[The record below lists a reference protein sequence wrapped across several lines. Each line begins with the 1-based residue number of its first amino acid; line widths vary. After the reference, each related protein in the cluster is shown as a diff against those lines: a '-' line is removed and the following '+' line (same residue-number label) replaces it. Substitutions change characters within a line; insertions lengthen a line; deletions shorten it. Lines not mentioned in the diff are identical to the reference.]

1 MNKSFL
7 FSIMFS
13 IIIGIFLIN
22 ISGAFTLT
30 INSYNYYQ
38 NYYWANEGLSSTSS
52 SSGWS
57 AGVYTNSYS
66 ASSCLD
72 LSSPLTWNWGDGTQS
87 TFSVDTASLT
97 GCTNLNQYTG
107 SFSINGNSYDNFN
120 SCSISQ
126 YDSGGNGNSQ
136 TYFTAS
142 INGNGDCVFQETHD
156 YTSTG
161 IYSVDATGASP
172 TSGGTYT
179 SNSLSIVSISVSTPS
194 QPSLEYASVDAG
206 STVTAS
212 GSFSCGS
219 STICANVYLYGTTL
233 SDTSSPSSIS
243 ASQVYANSGTY
254 SPSIN
259 IYNPASG
266 SIVYGNPAFLI
277 VYPRL
282 AKPSITFSQSPSA
295 SNGFV
300 TSVQM
305 TATITIPKQT
315 ITQGYTEPAPS
326 GTFTWGNGDTTP
338 LSSSSFSTSG
348 SNWVA
353 TITNTYSSPNTYPV
367 SVTLYS
373 YLYTL
378 YGSAYGSTSSAS
390 TSVTINAYEYPSVSI
405 SPPSANVCNGAVSGI
420 YNEYPGTYDFSIT
433 QGSYPASSLYIEWGG
448 SDNSYTQYS
457 LASSETH
464 TYTYSG
470 SKTINAYAVDSRG
483 VSGSTASASIDVN
496 SFSKPTVTVNSQSA
510 TATQSQSFSASVT
523 KGTCPLN
530 TLTWNWGDGS
540 STPQSIS
547 GGGSGTYTASH
558 TYAMNSKSGSGSE
571 TNTYTLSDSITDNM
585 GNSGSGSATISV
597 NYVYPS
603 VGSISPT
610 STYDTPSGSSY
621 TTKFYTT
628 LTQGTNALQ
637 TLDWNFGNGNT
648 PSNSAYGGSNSQDN
662 AYSSAGTYTATAE
675 AIDTYGYYST
685 TSTSI
690 SVSAYPMPSI
700 GNIYETNPNN
710 GTVTNNIYTNVNFN
724 YNVNVTQGGFA
735 LGNIVWFN
743 DGNPITSVQAVAG
756 TNTYEYKISS
766 AGTYTISADVSDVN
780 GASVSTSTSVVVTT
794 YYPPIVS
801 NFIIYPTTNLNPQTE
816 NGQVNIV
823 NGISTQF
830 SVNLTQGDYPI
841 VQLSWNFG
849 DGNTVII
856 NSTTTPSLNANGINY
871 ISHTYAQAGSYT
883 VQISATDSNGQ
894 SGSNSSTITVSPY
907 TNPSIS
913 GFTPT
918 QVIYNKSIT
927 YGVNLGEGSFPISSV
942 IFSFNGANVS
952 VSVPPTLGG
961 VANVQYDFTTA
972 GSFPV
977 VVYATDIYGNTT
989 SEQYSVYA
997 QQLPIISYFNYETY
1011 NGNLYSKVNTTFQV
1025 NVTAGSNPLSNL
1037 TFHFGD
1043 GSTPEFLNLGN
1054 VSSISLDINH
1064 TYSSGTYVAY
1074 FTITDSNNNTETS
1087 QAITLTV
1094 NPYVTPQVIN
1104 ITPTSVYDVVSNNFY
1119 FNVTNGSFPLSYI
1132 EVNWGDNSSIENV
1145 TTNSSTYISHAY
1157 PLAPTTNYTIIAY
1170 AVDVNNYE
1178 TAFGQNIITSYQLPV
1193 INSVSPTSTYATVPT
1208 SFIFNLTK
1216 GTFPLSTIQVNFGNG
1231 NTVSQAITNQTEAVV
1246 NNTYAT
1252 AGTYQLSAS
1261 AIDVNA
1267 QPSAQFTQTI
1277 TVNPYVPP
1285 TISQLTPTSVT
1296 AGLNVTYNFT
1306 AQAGTFPLANLTI
1319 DWGDGQIINYT
1330 NISNG
1335 LNSIQFMYLS
1345 NNSFTVTEKQYDTFG
1360 VYSLNTTLITALAAP
1375 FSFTTPE
1382 PTINYTISNSTP
1394 SSKYV
1399 QLNITFLGNATLPVN
1414 YTVQSDN
1421 FINSYVCQP
1430 SISNGGLFGIF
1441 CSLNPDAISY
1451 PPETLYATVYVTD
1464 TAGITKALTEKINV
1478 NTVITPPP
1486 IAEPFNRN
1494 ITVSTPYITTQYSP
1508 ISLYVVMFILGLVIF
1523 IGSLTFLILGR

>member
-1 MNKSFL
+1 MNKSL
-7 FSIMFS
+7 LLFS

-30 INSYNYYQ
+30 INSYNNYQ
-38 NYYWANEGLSSTSS
+38 NYYWANEGLSSSSS

-57 AGVYTNSYS
+57 AGVYTDSYS
-66 ASSCLD
+66 SSGELD
-72 LSSPLTWNWGDGTQS
+72 LSSPLTWNWGDGSSSSFQIDCGIGSSLGSCSS
-87 TFSVDTASLT
+87 TFYVNGVDEGSWNNCNTALYQ
-97 GCTNLNQYTG
+97 GG
-107 SFSINGNSYDNFN
+107 ANGYA
-120 SCSISQ
+120 
-126 YDSGGNGNSQ
+126 Q

-161 IYSVDATGASP
+161 IYTVSATGASP
-172 TSGGTYT
+172 SAGSYT
-179 SNSLSIVSISVSTPS
+179 SNSLSIASISISTPA
-194 QPSLEYASVDAG
+194 QPSLKYASVDAG

-219 STICANVYLYGTTL
+219 GTICANVYLYGTTL
-233 SDTSSPSSIS
+233 SDTDSPSSIS
-243 ASQVYANSGTY
+243 ASQTYANSGTY
-254 SPSIN
+254 NPSIN
-259 IYNPASG
+259 IYNPTSG
-266 SIVYGNPAFLI
+266 SMVYGNTAFLI
-277 VYPRL
+277 VYPDL
-282 AKPSITFSQSPSA
+282 ATPSISFSQSPSA

-305 TATITIPKQT
+305 TATITVPKQT
-315 ITQGYTEPAPS
+315 INGYTEPAPS
-326 GTFTWGNGDTTP
+326 GTFTWGDGATTS

-348 SNWVA
+348 SNYVA
-353 TITNTYSSPNTYPV
+353 KITHTYSNPNTYST

-373 YLYTL
+373 YLYTT
-378 YGSAYGSTSSAS
+378 YGSSYGSTSSAS
-390 TSVTINAYEYPSVSI
+390 KSVTINAYEYPSVSI
-405 SPPSANVCNGAVSGI
+405 TPPSANVCNGAVSGI
-420 YNEYPGTYDFSIT
+420 YNEYSGTYDFSIT
-433 QGSYPASSLYIEWGG
+433 QGSYPVSSLYIEWGG
-448 SDNSYTQYS
+448 SDNSYTKYS
-457 LASSETH
+457 PASSETH
-464 TYTYSG
+464 TYYSSG
-470 SKTINAYAVDSRG
+470 SKTINAYVVDSRG
-483 VSGSTASASIDVN
+483 VSGSTASASINVN
-496 SFSKPTVTVNSQSA
+496 SFSKPTVTINPQSA

-523 KGTCPLN
+523 QGTCPLSK
-530 TLTWNWGDGS
+530 LTWNWGDGS
-540 STPQSIS
+540 SSTQESIS
-547 GGGSGTYTASH
+547 SGGSYTESH
-558 TYAMNSKSGSGSE
+558 TYQMKSKSGSGSE
-571 TNTYTLSDSITDNM
+571 TNTYTLSDSVTDNM

-603 VGSISPT
+603 VSSISPT

-621 TTKFYTT
+621 TTPFYTT
-628 LTQGTNALQ
+628 LTAGTNSLE

-648 PSNSAYGGSNSQDN
+648 YSNGAVSGSNSQDN
-662 AYSSAGTYTATAE
+662 AYSSTGTYTATAK
-675 AIDTYGYYST
+675 AIDTSGYYST
-685 TSTSI
+685 STTSI
-690 SVSAYPMPSI
+690 SVTSYPMPSI
-700 GNIYETNPNN
+700 GNIYITNPNN
-710 GTVTNNIYTNVNFN
+710 GTIASNIYTGIDFD
-724 YNVNVTQGGFA
+724 YNVNVTKGGFA
-735 LGNIVWFN
+735 LGNIIWSIN
-743 DGNPITSVQAVAG
+743 GNTVSSVQAISG
-756 TNTYEYKISS
+756 TNTYEYAISS
-766 AGTYTISADVSDVN
+766 AGTYTISAEVSDVN

-801 NFIIYPTTNLNPQTE
+801 NFTIYPTANLNPQTE

-830 SVNLTQGDYPI
+830 SVNLTKGNYSI

-849 DGNTVII
+849 DGNTTII
-856 NSTTTPSLNANGINY
+856 NSTTTPSLNATGINY

-883 VQISATDSNGQ
+883 VQISATDSNGF

-918 QVIYNKSIT
+918 QIIYNKSVT
-927 YGVNLGEGSFPISSV
+927 YGVNVGEGSFPISSV

-961 VANVQYDFTTA
+961 VANVQYTFTTA
-972 GSFPV
+972 GNFPV

-997 QQLPIISYFNYETY
+997 QQLPIITYFNYETY
-1011 NGNLYSKVNTTFQV
+1011 NGNLYSKVNTTFLI
-1025 NVTAGSNPLSNL
+1025 NITAGSNPLSNL

-1043 GSTPEFLNLGN
+1043 GSTPESLNLGN

-1074 FTITDSNNNTETS
+1074 FNITDSYNNTETS
-1087 QAITLTV
+1087 QKITLTV
-1094 NPYVTPQVIN
+1094 NPYVTPQVVS
-1104 ITPTSVYDVVSNNFY
+1104 ITPTNVYDVVSNNFY

-1157 PLAPTTNYTIIAY
+1157 PLAPTTNYTIIAF

-1178 TAFGQNIITSYQLPV
+1178 TAFGQNISTSYQLPV